1 MKKDFYNQNKE
12 LILSIIKKE
21 VYLSN
26 DSLMHLFK
34 EIKDRSL
41 VSTNLSYNKFFLK
54 LLDEGL
60 TQYSIKI
67 RNIEKVRYT
76 LEKNFNIY
84 QFSKTLEKKSFF
96 SMSTALN
103 IQNLTNARND
113 LVFVS
118 KERATRLEFDLKTI
132 KQESIDNAFS
142 KKPRRTTAHDKI
154 KDYSIV
160 ILQSNNTNEY
170 EVIDYNG
177 YRVSSVN
184 RVFVEAISNIQYF
197 KNPDFLIK
205 TFKEIKEELNV
216 KDIYD
221 VITNFDFI
229 YPYYQLAG
237 FYLEK
242 IGFKK
247 DELVSFYNKKS
258 NLNFY
263 THKNQ
268 MKYNYNEYW
277 KIYF

>member
-26 DSLMHLFK
+26 DSLMNLFR

-103 IQNLTNARND
+103 ILNLTNERSD
-113 LVFVS
+113 FVFVS
-118 KERATRLEFDLKTI
+118 KERATRLEFDSKTI
-132 KQESIDNAFS
+132 KQENIDNAFS
-142 KKPRRTTAHDKI
+142 KKPRRTTAHNKI
-154 KDYSIV
+154 KEYSIV
-160 ILQSNNTNEY
+160 MLESNNTNEY
-170 EVIDYNG
+170 EVINYNG

-197 KNPDFLIK
+197 KNPDFLLKI
-205 TFKEIKEELNV
+205 FKEIKKELNL
-216 KDIYD
+216 KKIYD
-221 VITNFDFI
+221 VITNFGFI

-237 FYLEK
+237 FYLER

-247 DELVSFYNKKS
+247 DELVHFYNKRS

-268 MKYNYNEYW
+268 LNYDYNEYW